1 LERVLQPRLGF
12 PQYSV
17 GIGCGLALVADA
29 SGFDDEFKIFALV
42 LFPIVL
48 FLGPATYVRIVQIN
62 LDDIYLVA
70 AMNRLRRAYVDSAP
84 EVRDYFT
91 SGVSDDEAGI
101 WATYL
106 LGRPLTF
113 RPWAQFL
120 VATPTV
126 VATLDAVIA
135 TVGAG
140 ALAIHFGQLR
150 RRVGGVVPRGL
161 PVLLRRS
168 LNAPVEGIQ
177 DSAPERGALS
187 VGRSVK
193 EGVLCIAEQGPLVR

>member
-1 LERVLQPRLGF
+1 
-12 PQYSV
+12 
-17 GIGCGLALVADA
+17 
-29 SGFDDEFKIFALV
+29 
-42 LFPIVL
+42 
-48 FLGPATYVRIVQIN
+48 VRIVQIN

-120 VATPTV
+120 VTTPTV

-135 TVGAG
+135 TVGGG
-140 ALAIHFGQLR
+140 ALAIHLGVSGVSFVVLCLGIFLCCRAGLFTLQLR
-150 RRVGGVVPRGL
+150 AFTTAR
-161 PVLLRRS
+161 
-168 LNAPVEGIQ
+168 Q
-177 DSAPERGALS
+177 SAARFPLEEGAL
-187 VGRSVK
+187 R
-193 EGVLCIAEQGPLVR
+193 IAEQGALVR

>member
-1 LERVLQPRLGF
+1 MSAKPGGLPTTIQESPRAHPAMKNTSAIPRIRVPS
-12 PQYSV
+12 PS
-17 GIGCGLALVADA
+17 
-29 SGFDDEFKIFALV
+29 
-42 LFPIVL
+42 
-48 FLGPATYVRIVQIN
+48 N
-62 LDDIYLVA
+62 
-70 AMNRLRRAYVDSAP
+70 RAYVDSAP

-193 EGVLCIAEQGPLVR
+193 EGALCIAEQGALVR

>member
-1 LERVLQPRLGF
+1 
-12 PQYSV
+12 
-17 GIGCGLALVADA
+17 
-29 SGFDDEFKIFALV
+29 

-48 FLGPATYVRIVQIN
+48 FLGLATYVRIVQIN

-106 LGRPLTF
+106 LGRPLPF

-120 VATPTV
+120 VTTPTV

-140 ALAIHFGQLR
+140 ALAIHLGVSGVTLVLLCLGIFLSCWAGLFTLQLR
-150 RRVGGVVPRGL
+150 AFKTAR
-161 PVLLRRS
+161 
-168 LNAPVEGIQ
+168 Q
-177 DSAPERGALS
+177 S
-187 VGRSVK
+187 VARFPSEEV
-193 EGVLCIAEQGPLVR
+193 